1 MGGLGADSRAVSES
15 AGVAALIAITVLA
28 TASVG
33 LSVIIAAD
41 GGDGSSFPVEFQYS
55 SDLSQLTVF
64 YDGEEEVRA
73 GDVVVDGPAGN
84 FTWAELAN
92 VPENRSIAAGDQ
104 PVFLNEGSAYGDDVA
119 ESEVIR
125 VIHRPEDG
133 ETSVAVWN
141 EGGGEEDDDG
151 GLPGDDPT
159 DDPADPASATGVNP

>member
-1 MGGLGADSRAVSES
+1 MGGFGADGRAVSES
-15 AGVAALIAITVLA
+15 AGVAALIAITLLA

-41 GGDGSSFPVEFQYS
+41 GDDSSEFSVEFQYS

-64 YDGEEEVRA
+64 YDGEQDVRA
-73 GDVVVDGPAGN
+73 GDVVIDGPTTN
-84 FTWAELAN
+84 VTWAELAE
-92 VPENRSIAAGDQ
+92 VPEDETIAAGDR

-141 EGGGEEDDDG
+141 EAAAEDDDG